1 VATRTLTRQ
10 RDSFAQWY
18 SDIVEQADLAEHGDV
33 RGSMIIKPYGFA
45 IWELLRNELDARIR
59 RTGHDNCAFPLL
71 MPYSLLE
78 REAELVEGF
87 MPEVAVVTHAGGKE
101 LAEPLAI
108 RPTSE
113 AVIWN
118 AYARWIQ
125 SWRDLPLKLNQWANV
140 VRWELRPR
148 LFLRSTEFFWQEG
161 HTAHASA
168 EEARQE
174 VLLILRDVYAATAT
188 DALALPPLL
197 GRKTASERFPGAEET
212 FTMELLLRDG
222 RALQS
227 ATSHDL
233 GQKFART
240 YGVTYLDRNNELAHP
255 FGTSWGASARLLGAV
270 VLGHGDDEG
279 LRLPPA
285 IAPHQLVVV
294 PLGAADQRAR
304 VLAAAARLRDELGT
318 LGVRVH
324 VDDREHVRS
333 GAKFHEWR
341 RKGAPLVVDLGP
353 RDLDG
358 GQLTVTLR
366 TRQTA
371 ETLGRADGGPALVKL
386 LRDVHQELLAD
397 AERFRNDGTQSVATR
412 EELEDAVAAGG
423 LVHAGWCARPEC
435 EADVKAST
443 SATIRCLPLVLE
455 VPSQERCAGCGQ
467 LAEEQAVW
475 ARAY

>member
-1 VATRTLTRQ
+1 MATRTLTRQ

-45 IWELLRNELDARIR
+45 IWELLRGELDLRIR

-87 MPEVAVVTHAGGKE
+87 APEVAVVTHAGGKE

-113 AVIWN
+113 AMIWN

-161 HTAHASA
+161 HTAHETAQQ
-168 EEARQE
+168 AREE
-174 VLLILRDVYAATAT
+174 VLLILREVYAATAS

-240 YGVTYLDRNNELAHP
+240 YGVTYLDRGNELAHP

-285 IAPHQLVVV
+285 IAPHQVVIV
-294 PLGAADQRAR
+294 PLGAADQRGR
-304 VLAAAARLRDELGT
+304 MLAAAGTLRDELEA
-318 LGVRVH
+318 LGVRVK

-353 RDLDG
+353 RDLDA

-366 TRQTA
+366 TAQSA
-371 ETLGRADGGPALVKL
+371 ETIGRSGAAAT
-386 LRDVHQELLAD
+386 LAD
-397 AERFRNDGTQSVATR
+397 LLDRVHRDLFAEAERFRDERTRSVATR
-412 EELEDAVAAGG
+412 EELEQAIADGG
-423 LVHAGWCARPEC
+423 LVHAGWCGQPEC
-435 EADVKAST
+435 EAEVKAAT
-443 SATIRCLPLVLE
+443 SATIRCLPLALDASVKE
-455 VPSQERCAGCGQ
+455 DCAGCG
-467 LAEEQAVW
+467 LAAAEQAVW

>member
-45 IWELLRNELDARIR
+45 IWELLRNEMDLRIR

-87 MPEVAVVTHAGGKE
+87 SPEVAIVTHAGGKE

-113 AVIWN
+113 AVIWS
-118 AYARWIQ
+118 AYSRWIQ

-161 HTAHASA
+161 HTAHETA
-168 EEARQE
+168 EEARAE
-174 VLLILRDVYAATAT
+174 VLLILREVYGATAT
-188 DALALPPLL
+188 DVLALPPLL
-197 GRKTASERFPGAEET
+197 GRKSASERFPGAEET

-240 YGVTYLDRNNELAHP
+240 YDVTYLDRDNELAYP
-255 FGTSWGASARLLGAV
+255 FGTSWGASGRLLGATI
-270 VLGHGDDEG
+270 LGHGDDEG

-285 IAPHQLVVV
+285 IAPHQVVIV
-294 PLGAADQRAR
+294 PLGASDQRAR
-304 VLAAAARLRDELGT
+304 VLAAAKTLRDELAAVG
-318 LGVRVH
+318 LRVH

-353 RDLDG
+353 RDIDG
-358 GQLTVTLR
+358 GQLTMTLR
-366 TRQTA
+366 TGQLA
-371 ETLGRADGGPALVKL
+371 ETLRRADAASAFPSLLDRVHDELLAEAKRFRDESTRSVDTRGELEQAVADGGLVY
-386 LRDVHQELLAD
+386 
-397 AERFRNDGTQSVATR
+397 
-412 EELEDAVAAGG
+412 
-423 LVHAGWCARPEC
+423 AGWCGSAQC
-435 EADVKAST
+435 EADVKAAT
-443 SATIRCLPLVLE
+443 SASIRCLPLVLDDAA
-455 VPSQERCAGCGQ
+455 QERCAGCGQ
-467 LAEEQAVW
+467 AAREQAVW

>member
-1 VATRTLTRQ
+1 VATRTLTSQ

-45 IWELLRNELDARIR
+45 IWELLRNELDLRIR

-113 AVIWN
+113 ALIWN

-161 HTAHASA
+161 HTAHETAA
-168 EEARQE
+168 QAREE
-174 VLLILRDVYAATAT
+174 VLLILRAVYAATAT
-188 DALALPPLL
+188 EALALPPLL

-240 YGVTYLDRNNELAHP
+240 YGVSYLDRGNELAHP
-255 FGTSWGASARLLGAV
+255 YGTSWGASARLLGAV

-285 IAPHQLVVV
+285 IAPHQVVIV
-294 PLGAADQRAR
+294 PLGAADQRER
-304 VLAAAARLRDELGT
+304 VLAAARALRDEVAVLG
-318 LGVRVH
+318 LRVRI
-324 VDDREHVRS
+324 DDREHVRS

-341 RKGAPLVVDLGP
+341 RKGVPLVVDLGP
-353 RDLDG
+353 RDIDG

-366 TRQTA
+366 TGESA
-371 ETLGRADGGPALVKL
+371 ETVDRADAAPALARL
-386 LRDVHQELLAD
+386 LDRVHQTLLTEAG
-397 AERFRNDGTQSVATR
+397 RFRDERTRSVATR
-412 EELEDAVAAGG
+412 VELEQAVADGG
-423 LVHAGWCARPEC
+423 LVHAGWCGLAEC
-435 EADVKAST
+435 EADVKAAT
-443 SATIRCLPLVLE
+443 SATIRCLPLALD
-455 VPSQERCAGCGQ
+455 VPSEDRCAGCGRAA
-467 LAEEQAVW
+467 LEQAVW